1 MKKIILITL
10 TIFLFQSAK
19 SYSQTSDF
27 DLQDTDGNSVKLSS
41 LLVKGPVMLQF
52 WATWCVPCK
61 DEMKALNELWNKY
74 KDSGFVYVAVSI
86 DDNKS
91 TAKVKPYIE
100 SKGYKFT
107 VIFDTDLSVFNF
119 FGGENPPFSVLINK
133 KGSILKTY
141 TGYLQGDDSK
151 VEQDIKTAL
160 SDAKSGKN

>member
-1 MKKIILITL
+1 MKKLILVTL
-10 TIFLFQSAK
+10 ILFLSLAGK
-19 SYSQTSDF
+19 SFAQTSDF

-41 LLVKGPVMLQF
+41 LLAKGPVMLQF

-61 DEMKALNELWNKY
+61 DEMKALNELWSKY

-107 VIFDTDLSVFNF
+107 VVFDTDLNVFNS

-133 KGSILKTY
+133 KGSVIKTY
-141 TGYLQGDDSK
+141 TGYLQGDDAK
-151 VEQDIKTAL
+151 VEQDIKGAL
-160 SDAKSGKN
+160 SDAKTGKN